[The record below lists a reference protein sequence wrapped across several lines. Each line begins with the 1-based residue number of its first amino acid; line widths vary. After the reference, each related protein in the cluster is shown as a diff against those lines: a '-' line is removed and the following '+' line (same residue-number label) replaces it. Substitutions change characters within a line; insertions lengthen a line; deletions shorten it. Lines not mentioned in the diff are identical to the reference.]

1 MIKILFQFNQHEL
14 LCRGKR
20 MNSHSVFLHDSK
32 ADKRLNSLPD
42 TILKNLIL
50 EVV

>member
-20 MNSHSVFLHDSK
+20 VNHSGFLHDSK
-32 ADKRLNSLPD
+32 ADKRLNSFPD
-42 TILKNLIL
+42 TIFKNLTL